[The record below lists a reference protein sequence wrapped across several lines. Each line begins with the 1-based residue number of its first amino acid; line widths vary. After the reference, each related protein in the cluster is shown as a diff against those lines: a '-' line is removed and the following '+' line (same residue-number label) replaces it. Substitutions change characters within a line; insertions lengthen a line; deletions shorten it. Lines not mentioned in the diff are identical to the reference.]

1 MGFQQIQKV
10 TKREAGVDD
19 VFHHEYVLVRDGH
32 AQIVRDFDDASGL
45 GGRTVAVHGEKIA
58 ADLSIHGAHQIRHE
72 DERPAQDPD
81 DMDGSRGEVGGDLAA
96 QLGHAVGDLR
106 GGKELTRRHGC
117 AQAIIFQTDSSSNQV
132 KIAWNPAA
140 GCVVHKA
147 GGTMTKTNPYSIRVQ
162 SWLPLIVLGFE
173 AACAGTGQQTKTGQ
187 PGGEPAVHLDM
198 DPIKIEATTDADGLH
213 IDAYDAPE
221 LFEHGGVALSEKR
234 FDDAVKVYGKL
245 LKNFP
250 ESPYARPALYNLG
263 LAQIGKK
270 DWAAAIDSFKAL
282 TEKYPSHPDAKDSLF
297 QLGACYAEQNNWP
310 ASAEVFARIL
320 DRSDLNA
327 DDRIEAIA
335 RRGFAQ
341 FNLNDLDTA
350 EKTFRAAMTYKQR
363 IESEE
368 RLATDFYLAFS
379 QYHLGQIF
387 HLRFRKAALRLP
399 EAQLDKDLEEKA
411 HLLLTAQ
418 RAYIDTIKFG
428 NPAWASAAGFQVG
441 SLYEELFDSF
451 MSVPIPPELDTEA
464 RTVYQEELHKKI
476 RILLEKSLR
485 WQRENLLMIERLG
498 VSTEWAEKSK
508 LAYAKLLRLLD
519 PKLPGANEESPK
531 AAPSSPAPSPSSV
544 PPPVPQAPFRGGE
557 SPTEAAPSSNDALRR
572 HVL

>member
-1 MGFQQIQKV
+1 
-10 TKREAGVDD
+10 
-19 VFHHEYVLVRDGH
+19 
-32 AQIVRDFDDASGL
+32 
-45 GGRTVAVHGEKIA
+45 
-58 ADLSIHGAHQIRHE
+58 LSI
-72 DERPAQDPD
+72 
-81 DMDGSRGEVGGDLAA
+81 L
-96 QLGHAVGDLR
+96 
-106 GGKELTRRHGC
+106 
-117 AQAIIFQTDSSSNQV
+117 
-132 KIAWNPAA
+132 
-140 GCVVHKA
+140 A
-147 GGTMTKTNPYSIRVQ
+147 GGTMTKTNQRSIRVH
-162 SWLPLIVLGFE
+162 SWLPLIAIAFASG
-173 AACAGTGQQTKTGQ
+173 CASTAQQAKPGQ
-187 PGGEPAVHLDM
+187 PEPVVHLDM
-198 DPIKIEATTDADGLH
+198 DPIKIEATSDADGIH

-221 LFEHGGVALSEKR
+221 LFEHAGKALSEKR
-234 FDDAVKVYGKL
+234 FDEAAKVYGKL
-245 LKNFP
+245 LKSFP

-263 LAQIGKK
+263 LAEIGKK
-270 DWAAAIDSFKAL
+270 DWATAIDSFKGL
-282 TEKYPSHPDAKDSLF
+282 IDKYPSHPDAKDSLF

-320 DRSDLNA
+320 ERNDLNA

-350 EKTFRAAMTYKQR
+350 EKTFRAAMTYKQK

-368 RLATDFYLAFS
+368 RLSTDFYLAFS
-379 QYHLGQIF
+379 QYHLGQVF

-441 SLYEELFDSF
+441 SLYEELFDAF
-451 MSVPIPPELDTEA
+451 MSVPIPPELDAEA
-464 RTVYQEELHKKI
+464 RGVYQDELHKKI

-498 VSTEWAEKSK
+498 VNTDWAEKSK
-508 LAYAKLLRLLD
+508 LAYAKLLRMLD
-519 PKLPGANEESPK
+519 PKLPGANEDIPAGREPL
-531 AAPSSPAPSPSSV
+531 PAPGPAGA

-557 SPTEAAPSSNDALRR
+557 APKESAPSDSDALRR

>member
-1 MGFQQIQKV
+1 
-10 TKREAGVDD
+10 
-19 VFHHEYVLVRDGH
+19 
-32 AQIVRDFDDASGL
+32 
-45 GGRTVAVHGEKIA
+45 
-58 ADLSIHGAHQIRHE
+58 LSI
-72 DERPAQDPD
+72 
-81 DMDGSRGEVGGDLAA
+81 L
-96 QLGHAVGDLR
+96 
-106 GGKELTRRHGC
+106 
-117 AQAIIFQTDSSSNQV
+117 
-132 KIAWNPAA
+132 
-140 GCVVHKA
+140 A
-147 GGTMTKTNPYSIRVQ
+147 GGTMTKTNQKSIRVQ
-162 SWLPLIVLGFE
+162 SWMPLLALGF
-173 AACAGTGQQTKTGQ
+173 AAGCASTGQQPKPGQ
-187 PGGEPAVHLDM
+187 PGAEPVVHLDM
-198 DPIKIEATTDADGLH
+198 DPIKIEATSDADGIH
-213 IDAYDAPE
+213 IEAYDAPE
-221 LFEHGGVALSEKR
+221 LFEHAGKALSESR

-245 LKNFP
+245 LKSFP
-250 ESPYARPALYNLG
+250 ESPYARPGLYNLG

-270 DWAAAIDSFKAL
+270 DWGAAVDSFKSL
-282 TEKYPSHPDAKDSLF
+282 VEKYPSHSDAKDSLF

-320 DRSDLNA
+320 DRNDLNA

-350 EKTFRAAMTYKQR
+350 EKTFRAAMAYKQK

-368 RLATDFYLAFS
+368 RLSTDFYLAFS

-387 HLRFRKAALRLP
+387 HHRFRKAALRFP

-441 SLYEELFDSF
+441 SLYEELFDAF
-451 MSVPIPPELDTEA
+451 MSVPVPPNLNAEA
-464 RTVYQEELHKKI
+464 RTIYQEELHKKI

-498 VSTEWAEKSK
+498 VSTEWADKSK

-519 PKLPGANEESPK
+519 PGLPGETEAI
-531 AAPSSPAPSPSSV
+531 PSGRSPSTAPGPASP

-557 SPTEAAPSSNDALRR
+557 SPKESAPNEGDALRR

>member
-1 MGFQQIQKV
+1 
-10 TKREAGVDD
+10 
-19 VFHHEYVLVRDGH
+19 
-32 AQIVRDFDDASGL
+32 
-45 GGRTVAVHGEKIA
+45 
-58 ADLSIHGAHQIRHE
+58 LSI
-72 DERPAQDPD
+72 
-81 DMDGSRGEVGGDLAA
+81 L
-96 QLGHAVGDLR
+96 
-106 GGKELTRRHGC
+106 
-117 AQAIIFQTDSSSNQV
+117 
-132 KIAWNPAA
+132 
-140 GCVVHKA
+140 A
-147 GGTMTKTNPYSIRVQ
+147 GGTMTKTNQNSLRAQ
-162 SWLPLIVLGFE
+162 SLLPLFALGFA
-173 AACAGTGQQTKTGQ
+173 AACASTGQPTKPGQ
-187 PGGEPAVHLDM
+187 PGGEPVVHLDM
-198 DPIKIEATTDADGLH
+198 EPIKIEATSDADGIH

-221 LFEHGGVALSEKR
+221 LFEHAGKALSEKR
-234 FDDAVKVYGKL
+234 YDDAVKVYGKL
-245 LKNFP
+245 LKSFP

-270 DWAAAIDSFKAL
+270 DWAAAIDSFKGL
-282 TEKYPSHPDAKDSLF
+282 IEKYPSHPDAKDSLF
-297 QLGACYAEQNNWP
+297 QLGACYAEENNWP
-310 ASAEVFARIL
+310 ASAEVFARVL
-320 DRSDLNA
+320 ERNDLNA

-350 EKTFRAAMTYKQR
+350 EKTFRAAMVYKQK

-368 RLATDFYLAFS
+368 RLSTDFYLAFS
-379 QYHLGQIF
+379 QYHLGQVF

-441 SLYEELFDSF
+441 SLYEELFDAF
-451 MSVPIPPELDTEA
+451 MSVPVPPELDAEA
-464 RTVYQEELHKKI
+464 RAIYQEELLKKI

-498 VSTEWAEKSK
+498 VNTEWADKSK

-519 PKLPGANEESPK
+519 PKLPGATEDIPADKSPRPAPSK
-531 AAPSSPAPSPSSV
+531 AAP

-557 SPTEAAPSSNDALRR
+557 SPKESAPSEGDALRR